1 VEHVFSETFLDHFQN
16 PRNVGELPSPP
27 AIFASVENPVCGDTL
42 VLYARVDDGCI
53 ADVRYQARGC
63 SASLATA
70 SAFTELLLGRTRAEV
85 KAMKAADAEAAI
97 GGLPAESK
105 HAAALCAQAAKV
117 LVLGWEPS

>member
-42 VLYARVDDGCI
+42 VLYARVEDGRI
-53 ADVRYQARGC
+53 AEVRYQARGC
-63 SASLATA
+63 TASLATA
-70 SAFTELLLGRTRAEV
+70 SAFTELLLGKTRAGV
-85 KAMKAADAEAAI
+85 KTLKAADAEAAI

-105 HAAALCAQAAKV
+105 HAAALCIQATKV
-117 LVLGWEPS
+117 LLLAWGL

>member
-1 VEHVFSETFLDHFQN
+1 MEHVFSETFLDHFQN